1 MPAHAR
7 GSRDRCRIH
16 RRASLRAPVIPRVA
30 AWYTRSVPGSRRLVQ
45 QKSDHYLFHI
55 GSTFR
60 VLVCCRTGSDAV
72 LPAPLRVVAALI
84 DAIRPDCS
92 DRGPVN
98 ALGVHPNR
106 VHLPTW
112 ESSGERCRRNIGQID
127 WCKRPRADCQALSF
141 PACESTRG
149 CFLLG
154 ILPEQASVSRP
165 PSYME
170 IAQQRWRAGK
180 NSLAEGDVLPGGWRE
195 YSPKASSY
203 GSEGGS
209 CNQRRSWRS
218 SLLCAGSFFTGP
230 IRLGQRHRR
239 KATCPSVKER
249 LAPRLCG
256 RTAEPASNRGSG
268 RVVPAAK

>member
-1 MPAHAR
+1 MPSA
-7 GSRDRCRIH
+7 CTRIVFTFLH
-16 RRASLRAPVIPRVA
+16 GNRRASVA
-30 AWYTRSVPGSRRLVQ
+30 GETLARS
-45 QKSDHYLFHI
+45 
-55 GSTFR
+55 
-60 VLVCCRTGSDAV
+60 TGAS
-72 LPAPLRVVAALI
+72 
-84 DAIRPDCS
+84 
-92 DRGPVN
+92 
-98 ALGVHPNR
+98 
-106 VHLPTW
+106 
-112 ESSGERCRRNIGQID
+112 
-127 WCKRPRADCQALSF
+127 RPRADCQALSF

-154 ILPEQASVSRP
+154 ILPRAGHPCRVHRLTW
-165 PSYME
+165 E

-203 GSEGGS
+203 GSGRRS